1 MEDTYGPRL
10 ISFDPSYRSNPYV
23 VDAGLADVERWQE
36 LAAPSSPTPSDD
48 EASSG
53 IPRSSGFP
61 GATSLKYTTTIMG
74 PSRIG
79 ALGLRTGGKRSSVQD
94 NAKLALRRSVSLPR
108 HQNGRE
114 EREHTPDE
122 MPTMPA
128 SASPR
133 TNVVT
138 ETIAETDVPLDSDE
152 EETKPTAP
160 TASSAPQLKAPP
172 LEGAQVNVPIAF
184 IPKFKGAAEMEAR
197 RRARMAHRNLIS
209 PGVPVVRP
217 QVSAPA
223 TLNPER
229 SLSSS
234 SSSASSL
241 DVEEQGVLADED
253 DEDDFDDDVVDDMD
267 DDEFDP

>member
-1 MEDTYGPRL
+1 M

-53 IPRSSGFP
+53 IPRVSGFP
-61 GATSLKYTTTIMG
+61 GATGLKYTTTIMG

-79 ALGLRTGGKRSSVQD
+79 ALGLRTAGKRSSVQD
-94 NAKLALRRSVSLPR
+94 SARLSLRRSASLPR
-108 HQNGRE
+108 HPNGRT
-114 EREHTPDE
+114 ERKDDSDE
-122 MPTMPA
+122 MPPLPA

-138 ETIAETDVPLDSDE
+138 ETIAETDVPPDSDE
-152 EETKPTAP
+152 EDAKPTGP
-160 TASSAPQLKAPP
+160 TASSAPQLNPPP
-172 LEGAQVNVPIAF
+172 LEAARTNVPIVF

-197 RRARMAHRNLIS
+197 RRLRMANRNHVT
-209 PGVPVVRP
+209 PGAPTVRP

-241 DVEEQGVLADED
+241 DIEEQGVLADED
-253 DEDDFDDDVVDDMD
+253 DEDDFDDDVADDMD
-267 DDEFDP
+267 DMDEDEFDP